1 MSFLE
6 CNCKA
11 YKNKTFG
18 LFARCHY
25 ILNPFI
31 YFQDLVPM
39 DTQTQISNS
48 KEHIRV
54 LYNSIKK
61 FKDISERMVM
71 RATGY
76 AGDMLQFG
84 RELR

>member
-1 MSFLE
+1 
-6 CNCKA
+6 
-11 YKNKTFG
+11 
-18 LFARCHY
+18 
-25 ILNPFI
+25 
-31 YFQDLVPM
+31 M

-54 LYNSIKK
+54 LYNSVKK
-61 FKDISERMVM
+61 LKEISERMVL
-71 RATGY
+71 RSTGC

>member
-1 MSFLE
+1 
-6 CNCKA
+6 
-11 YKNKTFG
+11 
-18 LFARCHY
+18 
-25 ILNPFI
+25 
-31 YFQDLVPM
+31 M